1 MKINKILAGG
11 LMMAFVSISALAS
24 AQYYDQYNYSNNYN
38 SYGYGQNNY
47 AYNYNQPYGVTSF
60 NGGSNNGSTYDPY
73 YTNNNYNYNN
83 NYNSG
88 YNYNYNNNYVAP
100 NVSVATP
107 NYYNYNNNYNQNYNY
122 NYNYQTL
129 TPTTYAATYVT
140 SNAGTINGNISMT
153 TSNSYYTNNYGTAWF
168 QYGTSY
174 AGLNS
179 SSVPAAIYGNTNIN
193 ANLSGLVCGTT
204 YYFRAVA
211 QSSYNSGLQYGATL
225 SFTTPSCYNNYS
237 NYYPNNYNN
246 GYYGN
251 VTSSATRCTYGYKKK
266 RYY

>member
-11 LMMAFVSISALAS
+11 LMLAFVSISAFVS
-24 AQYYDQYNYSNNYN
+24 AQYYDQYSYNNNYN
-38 SYGYGQNNY
+38 SYGYDQNNY

-60 NGGSNNGSTYDPY
+60 GGGYNYGTSYDPY

-88 YNYNYNNNYVAP
+88 YNYNYNYVAP

-122 NYNYQTL
+122 NYQTL

-140 SNAGTINGNISMT
+140 SNAATINGNISMT
-153 TSNSYYTNNYGTAWF
+153 SQNSYYTNNYGKAWF

-174 AGLNS
+174 SGLNS
-179 SSVPAAIYGNTNIN
+179 SSVPASIYGNTNIN
-193 ANLSGLVCGTT
+193 SNLSGLVCGTT

-211 QSSYNSGLQYGATL
+211 QSSSNSGLQYGSTL